1 MIINR
6 QNLILKADPKRV
18 VLLYNDLGEST
29 YLTQSRAEKVVNR
42 VLQIPEKNIES
53 LFESIVKEFNHRH
66 TSLLE
71 TFKKHYSEPSKYIPV
86 GNSISEKRQLVL
98 GAHFTKEYSIQSA
111 ALFNPS
117 IIPHPDQMGL
127 AKDELRCIISLRS
140 VGEGHISS
148 IEFREG
154 LIDHKGNIE
163 LVEPTQFATVAEKD
177 VSKKY
182 HTPIYQQRTKV
193 VTSFNHTILEKLPEQ
208 FTNSE
213 YQELKNNGAFNA
225 YDSYSREFLS
235 NLIDANYDL
244 ISSTQIP
251 LSERIL
257 FPQAKGESKGMEDV
271 RFCEFFND
279 DGKKEYIGTY
289 TAYDG
294 HHIRPQLII
303 TEDFVH
309 FKSRAMYGK
318 AVSDKG
324 YALFPQKIN
333 GKYVMSGR
341 QGGEDIT
348 IMYSDDLYNWE
359 DYEVIMS
366 PEFEWGLVQQGNCGS
381 PLKTEKGWLLL
392 THSVGPLRKYVISAI
407 LLDLENP
414 GKVIGKCTQPII
426 SPSAS
431 EREGYVPNVVY
442 SCGAIVHLDHLII
455 PYAMSDSASS
465 FISLS
470 LSELLDSMVPCYTN
484 CGL

>member
-1 MIINR
+1 MIIHR
-6 QNLILKADPKRV
+6 QKVILQADPKRV
-18 VLLYNDLGEST
+18 IILYNDLGAAT
-29 YLTQSRAEKVVNR
+29 YLTKSRAEKVVDR
-42 VLQIPEKNIES
+42 VLQIPEKNIDL
-53 LFESIVKEFNHRH
+53 LFESILKEFDHRH
-66 TSLLE
+66 SKLLAS
-71 TFKKHYSEPSKYIPV
+71 FGKHFAKVSKFIPK
-86 GNSISEKRQLVL
+86 GSFISEKRQFIL
-98 GAHFTKEYSIQSA
+98 GAHFTKEYSIQAA

-117 IIPHPDQMGL
+117 IVSHPNQAGL
-127 AKDELRCIISLRS
+127 TQDELRCIISLRS

-154 LIDHKGNIE
+154 IIDKKGNIQ
-163 LVEPTQFATVAEKD
+163 LVKLTQFASVAEKD
-177 VSKKY
+177 LTKTYDTSTY
-182 HTPIYQQRTKV
+182 RQRTKV
-193 VTSFNHTILEKLPEQ
+193 AASFDQKIFDTLPDQ
-208 FTNSE
+208 FTHSE
-213 YQELKNNGAFNA
+213 YDALKNHGAFDKYN
-225 YDSYSREFLS
+225 SVSQEFLA
-235 NLIDANYDL
+235 NIIDANYDL
-244 ISSTQIP
+244 ICDAQIP
-251 LSERIL
+251 LSERVL

-271 RFCEFFND
+271 RFCEFFHE
-279 DGKKEYIGTY
+279 DGRKEYIGTY

-324 YALFPQKIN
+324 YALFPEKIN

-348 IMYSDDLYNWE
+348 LMYSDDLYNWE
-359 DYEVIMS
+359 DYEVIMT

-381 PLKTEKGWLLL
+381 PLKTKKGWLLL
-392 THSVGPLRKYVISAI
+392 THGVGPLRKYVISAI

-414 GKVIGKCTQPII
+414 SKVIGKYTQPMI
-426 SPSAS
+426 SPTAS

-470 LSELLDSMVPCYTN
+470 LSELLDAM
-484 CGL
+484 